1 MRFIATFLA
10 VAALAVG
17 GTSLAVAGGN
27 APKPAAKHAHVV
39 KLAKVSKHQVRKA
52 ATETPGESPS
62 SESSSAP
69 ESAADTAA
77 QDAACKAAGVDPAG
91 SNVNFDDATGTCSN
105 NG

>member
-1 MRFIATFLA
+1 MRLIASFLA

-27 APKPAAKHAHVV
+27 PAKPAAKHAKV
-39 KLAKVSKHQVRKA
+39 LKVSKVSKQQVRKTA
-52 ATETPGESPS
+52 AETPGESSS
-62 SESSSAP
+62 SESSSP

-77 QDAACKAAGVDPAG
+77 QDAACKAAGIDPNG
-91 SNVNFDDATGTCSN
+91 PNVNFDDATGSCSN